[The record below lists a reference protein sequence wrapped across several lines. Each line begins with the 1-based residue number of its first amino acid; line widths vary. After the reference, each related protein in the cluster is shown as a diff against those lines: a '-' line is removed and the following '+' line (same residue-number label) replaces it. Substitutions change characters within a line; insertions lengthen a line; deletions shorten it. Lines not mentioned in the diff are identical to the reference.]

1 MSKHSERNYTS
12 KQMGDA
18 CEMLIAAELTL
29 AGFPAAKMPDN
40 WPHYDVVAQPKDG
53 GPLQRVS
60 VKSRTFKRG
69 ASFVAYDGRSKFDWL
84 AVVLLPGEDQPQR
97 RIFIVP
103 RHVAD
108 ARSRKDGPTAK
119 TQDCYWRQ
127 DEVAKRLSEF
137 ESNFALSPTGKPRAV
152 TAVAGSRL

>member
-40 WPHYDVVAQPKDG
+40 WPHYDVVAQPKEG

-69 ASFVAYDGRSKFDWL
+69 ASFVAYDRRSKFDWL
-84 AVVLLPGEDQPQR
+84 AVVLLPGDNQPQR
-97 RIFIVP
+97 RVFIVP

-108 ARSRKDGPTAK
+108 ERSRKDGPTAK
-119 TQDCYWRQ
+119 TQDYYWRQ
-127 DEVAKRLSEF
+127 DEVPRLLSEF
-137 ESNFALSPTGKPRAV
+137 ENNFALCPTGKPRV
-152 TAVAGSRL
+152 TAAVAGSGL